1 MLDGR
6 TISKSD
12 EELLEALRKV
22 LSENGRLTSEIVTA
36 SPDLPSM
43 GTLARRFGGLRQAYQ
58 LIGYERGFGMN
69 RYERYWLLKAL
80 REKLLS
86 EIIRLAP
93 ERVSLEKRVGCWRSR
108 LRLRG
113 GRLVAVLLCP
123 CIPVWKESVRWRLDP
138 SKNENRLTGLI
149 ARATRDNDAIKD
161 VFVLRRVPSRIN
173 FKENDPRLRQGVRLR
188 DLSRFCS
195 VVRSLNRR

>member
-1 MLDGR
+1 
-6 TISKSD
+6 
-12 EELLEALRKV
+12 
-22 LSENGRLTSEIVTA
+22 
-36 SPDLPSM
+36 M

-69 RYERYWLLKAL
+69 RYERYWQLKAL

-93 ERVSLEKRVGCWRSR
+93 EKVSLEKRVGCWRSR

-138 SKNENRLTGLI
+138 SKNESRLTGLI
-149 ARATRDNDAIKD
+149 ARATRENDAIKD
-161 VFVLRRVPSRIN
+161 VFVLQRVPGRIN
-173 FKENDPRLRQGVRLR
+173 FKENDARLRQGVQLR